1 MFTKVK
7 TLQEI
12 QAMREGGRML
22 AEVLSIL
29 KSRVVTGMSTK
40 DLDIIAGK
48 ELSSLGGKPAFLG
61 YQGFPGVLCVS
72 INDEVVHG
80 IPSSTRIIKS
90 GDILSLDFGV
100 LFKSMIT
107 DAAISIIVGEPLSKE
122 DERLV
127 KVTERSLL
135 DGINVIKNRVRVGD
149 ISNAVE
155 KTLLKNKFGIVR
167 DLVGHGV
174 GHQLHE
180 DPNIPN
186 YGIKGMGPVLQKNMT
201 IAIEPMATLGNHKV
215 YTAEDGWTVKTS
227 DGSRSAHFE
236 HTVLIGDSGAEI
248 LTRI

>member
-1 MFTKVK
+1 M
-7 TLQEI
+7 
-12 QAMREGGRML
+12 
-22 AEVLSIL
+22 
-29 KSRVVTGMSTK
+29 
-40 DLDIIAGK
+40 
-48 ELSSLGGKPAFLG
+48 G

>member
-72 INDEVVHG
+72 INYEVVHG

>member
-174 GHQLHE
+174 GH
-180 DPNIPN
+180 
-186 YGIKGMGPVLQKNMT
+186 
-201 IAIEPMATLGNHKV
+201 
-215 YTAEDGWTVKTS
+215 
-227 DGSRSAHFE
+227 
-236 HTVLIGDSGAEI
+236 
-248 LTRI
+248 